1 MWGHEKRQLVRPKDK
16 KKKKRWRK
24 AIADMEME
32 KPEESLGVMSVN
44 MWETCLQKEPHL
56 TDSRIHIYIKALMFY
71 LFKEAGNLKYK
82 TSCLIISH
90 LKLIYLLYIL

>member
-16 KKKKRWRK
+16 KRWRK

-32 KPEESLGVMSVN
+32 KSEESLGVKSVS
-44 MWETCLQKEPHL
+44 MWETCLQKESHL

-71 LFKEAGNLKYK
+71 LFKEAGNLKSK
-82 TSCLIISH
+82 TSCLITFY
-90 LKLIYLLYIL
+90 LKLIYPLYIL